1 MANQQ
6 DHHHP
11 ESGRAEAD
19 PLVPNPELYNLPFT
33 TDEFNGMPYRR
44 LGNAGLRVSNIGLG
58 TWKFGFPETGD
69 GSRVGEKAAMR
80 LFDEAVE
87 AGVTFWDTANRYNNS
102 SGNSERLIGRW
113 LAANPSLRRTVEIA
127 TKLYG
132 GMDGRTPNHC
142 RLSRANVLEAVY
154 ASLDRLRTDH
164 VDLLQ
169 VHWFDDTT
177 PIPETL
183 GAVEDLVRQDLVRYF
198 GLSNCDVAQVE
209 AYRTWGEVFLR
220 APVVSVQ
227 NRFDILCGEDASR
240 PGVLPF
246 CAGHGLS
253 FIAWSPLRGG
263 LISDRYL
270 DRSALK
276 PGDRLVDEK
285 LVDKELTAEVLKKLG
300 ALSRTAKEAELTTA
314 QLAMAYMLR
323 LPGMGPIIAS
333 ASTPEQLRENAK
345 AGKVRLAEDLVR
357 TVEKISRG

>member
-1 MANQQ
+1 MANKQ
-6 DHHHP
+6 DPHHHEIAP
-11 ESGRAEAD
+11 VESD

-69 GSRVGEKAAMR
+69 GSRVGEKVALR

-132 GMDGRTPNHC
+132 GMDGRTPNYC

-154 ASLDRLRTDH
+154 ACLDRLQTDH
-164 VDLLQ
+164 IDLLQ
-169 VHWFDDTT
+169 IHWFDETT

-198 GLSNCDVAQVE
+198 GLSNCSVAQVE
-209 AYRTWGEVFLR
+209 AYRAWADIFLR

-227 NRFDILCGEDASR
+227 NRFDILCGEEPAR
-240 PGVLPF
+240 PGVLPH
-246 CAGHGLS
+246 CAAHGMS

-285 LVDKELTAEVLKKLG
+285 LVDQELTEDTLKKLG
-300 ALSRTAKEAELTTA
+300 ALSGAAKEAELTTA

-323 LPGMGPIIAS
+323 LPGMGPLIAS

-345 AGKVRLAEDLVR
+345 AGRVHLAEDLVQ
-357 TVEKISRG
+357 TVDKILRG

>member
-1 MANQQ
+1 MAQ
-6 DHHHP
+6 DHEHRHP
-11 ESGRAEAD
+11 EGGCPEPD
-19 PLVPNPELYNLPFT
+19 PLVPDPKLYNLPFT
-33 TDEFNGMPYRR
+33 TDEFHGMPYRR
-44 LGNAGLRVSNIGLG
+44 LGNSGLRVSNVGLG
-58 TWKFGFPETGD
+58 TWKLGFPETGD
-69 GSRVGEKAAMR
+69 GSRVGEKIAMR

-113 LAANPSLRRTVEIA
+113 LAANPSLRRSVEIA
-127 TKLYG
+127 TKVYG
-132 GMDGRTPNHC
+132 GMDGRTPNYC

-154 ASLDRLRTDH
+154 ACLDRLQTDH
-164 VDLLQ
+164 LDLLQ
-169 VHWFDDTT
+169 IHWFDDTT

-198 GLSNCDVAQVE
+198 GLSNCGVAQVE
-209 AYRTWGEVFLR
+209 AYRTWEMTFGR
-220 APVVSVQ
+220 TPVVSVQ
-227 NRFDILCGEDASR
+227 NRYDILCGEEPAR
-240 PGVLPF
+240 PDVLPH
-246 CAGHGLS
+246 CAANGLS

-285 LVDKELTAEVLKKLG
+285 LVDKELTEDALKKLG
-300 ALSRTAKEAELTTA
+300 GLSRAAKDAELTTA

-345 AGKVRLAEDLVR
+345 AGRVHLAEDLVR
-357 TVEKISRG
+357 TVEKIMRG